1 MELSCKNQHVRFV
14 KSHGYGACL
23 HKTPAD
29 MTVKAGERQS
39 YFTGIETKMTKISP
53 DEFLMK
59 VTSVEKRQF
68 SLRIINKDE
77 EYHQASKQ

>member
-1 MELSCKNQHVRFV
+1 
-14 KSHGYGACL
+14 
-23 HKTPAD
+23 